1 MKVEILFKY
10 VTSYTYQIKSIT
22 FLYSHF
28 EKYFLFLS
36 NVGTHVTCKA
46 SGHDKNFDSGKN
58 IQECIFPFIQNGL
71 KYEGCA
77 ESTEKGKGPLCAT
90 EVDAGKQLKKWAR
103 CNKYCETDSGK
114 IHT

>member
-1 MKVEILFKY
+1 M
-10 VTSYTYQIKSIT
+10 
-22 FLYSHF
+22 
-28 EKYFLFLS
+28 S
-36 NVGTHVTCKA
+36 NLGTHVTCKA

-103 CNKYCETDSGK
+103 CNKYCETDPSK
-114 IHT
+114 IHTVLYRIGIKIRK